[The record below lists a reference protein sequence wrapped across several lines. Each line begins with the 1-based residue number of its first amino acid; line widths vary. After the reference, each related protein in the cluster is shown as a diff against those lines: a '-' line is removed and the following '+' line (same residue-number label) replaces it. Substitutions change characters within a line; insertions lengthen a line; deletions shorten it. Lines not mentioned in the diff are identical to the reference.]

1 MAFFYCS
8 LFSPHNLALTCIP
21 TIHLEQK
28 VTKHITI
35 SLPLK
40 ASVLITAA
48 RPRLKEEIQSKDRDI
63 FQYTV
68 QIPQKRRSVVTKK
81 LPENV
86 KYW

>member
-1 MAFFYCS
+1 
-8 LFSPHNLALTCIP
+8 
-21 TIHLEQK
+21 

-63 FQYTV
+63 FPIYSSNSTEKKMTRH
-68 QIPQKRRSVVTKK
+68 QKTS
-81 LPENV
+81 
-86 KYW
+86 

>member
-1 MAFFYCS
+1 
-8 LFSPHNLALTCIP
+8 
-21 TIHLEQK
+21 

-63 FQYTV
+63 FQFTV
-68 QIPQKRRSVVTKK
+68 QIPQIRR
-81 LPENV
+81 
-86 KYW
+86 